1 MVVVQSAWSYILR
14 GTMKFQLCVNQTSYF
29 ATSHV
34 SVLPT
39 FKLKPR
45 YLMLEKE
52 TQTQSPSPST
62 IKETSVYIFSR
73 MQENKQG
80 EDVEWMEEDERTK
93 RWSPMV
99 LGTRGVGVKEK
110 HHKQIFVK
118 SRKKNKMNSS
128 SPPPT
133 MIERVGID
141 VFLTNGRLYLSF
153 LCLSISLHTI
163 KTLRYLHETSNL
175 ACGF

>member
-80 EDVEWMEEDERTK
+80 EDVE
-93 RWSPMV
+93 
-99 LGTRGVGVKEK
+99 
-110 HHKQIFVK
+110 
-118 SRKKNKMNSS
+118 
-128 SPPPT
+128 
-133 MIERVGID
+133 
-141 VFLTNGRLYLSF
+141 
-153 LCLSISLHTI
+153 
-163 KTLRYLHETSNL
+163 
-175 ACGF
+175 

>member
-1 MVVVQSAWSYILR
+1 
-14 GTMKFQLCVNQTSYF
+14 
-29 ATSHV
+29 
-34 SVLPT
+34 
-39 FKLKPR
+39 
-45 YLMLEKE
+45 
-52 TQTQSPSPST
+52 
-62 IKETSVYIFSR
+62 
-73 MQENKQG
+73 
-80 EDVEWMEEDERTK
+80 
-93 RWSPMV
+93 MV